1 MVATVE
7 MERVWDRTAAFLRAH
22 SRTLLALAAL
32 AMFVPAVLAGLVE
45 AAAVRAGGTVGGAG
59 MLVRLIASVLTL
71 WAELAIVA
79 LAAGSASTRAALRQA
94 GLRLP
99 VVIGFALLL
108 TLAMVLLSL
117 PVVAILGAYGYDFM
131 AAADGAGANPSA
143 VAAVWIGLYLLV
155 SLPLLLWIGAR
166 LSLVIPVV
174 VEERRGL
181 GAITRSFA
189 LTRGIAAKIIG
200 MLLLYSV
207 VSLVLTA
214 AVQFAAGTVLAII
227 FGNGEGLGVASV
239 LTLLLTALVEI
250 AMAVLLWAFTGKL
263 YLAARERLD
272 GMAAHQ

>member
-22 SRTLLALAAL
+22 SRTLLTVAAL

-45 AAAVRAGGTVGGAG
+45 AAAVPAGGAVGGAG

-117 PVVAILGAYGYDFM
+117 PAVAILGAYGFDFM
-131 AAADGAGANPSA
+131 AAADGEGASPSA
-143 VAAVWIGLYLLV
+143 VAAAWIGLYLLV
-155 SLPLLLWIGAR
+155 LLPLLLWIGAR

-181 GAITRSFA
+181 GAIARSFA

-200 MLLLYSV
+200 MLLLYGV
-207 VSLVLTA
+207 VSLVVTA
-214 AVQFAAGTVLAII
+214 AVQFAAGTVFAIL
-227 FGNGEGLGVASV
+227 FGNGEGLGIASV

-250 AMAVLLWAFTGKL
+250 ALAVLLWAFTGKL
-263 YLAARERLD
+263 YLAARERMD

>member
-22 SRTLLALAAL
+22 YRTLLTVAAL

-45 AAAVRAGGTVGGAG
+45 AAAVRAGGTVGGTG
-59 MLVRLIASVLTL
+59 MLVRLVASVLTL
-71 WAELAIVA
+71 WAELGIVA

-117 PVVAILGAYGYDFM
+117 PAVAILGAYGFDFM
-131 AAADGAGANPSA
+131 AAADGEGANPSA
-143 VAAVWIGLYLLV
+143 VAAAWIGLYLLV
-155 SLPLLLWIGAR
+155 LLPLLLWIGAR

-200 MLLLYSV
+200 MLLLYGV

-214 AVQFAAGTVLAII
+214 AVQFAAGTVLAIL

-239 LTLLLTALVEI
+239 LTLLLTTVVEI

>member
-22 SRTLLALAAL
+22 SRTLLTVAAL

-45 AAAVRAGGTVGGAG
+45 AAAVRAGGGVGGAG

-108 TLAMVLLSL
+108 ALVMVLLSL
-117 PVVAILGAYGYDFM
+117 PAVAILGAYGFDFM
-131 AAADGAGANPSA
+131 AAADGERASLSA
-143 VAAVWIGLYLLV
+143 VAAAWIGLYLLV
-155 SLPLLLWIGAR
+155 LLPLLLWIGAR

-181 GAITRSFA
+181 GAIARSFA

-200 MLLLYSV
+200 MLLLYGI

-214 AVQFAAGTVLAII
+214 AVQFAAGTVFAIL

-250 AMAVLLWAFTGKL
+250 ALAVLLWAFSGKL
-263 YLAARERLD
+263 YLAARERMD

>member
-22 SRTLLALAAL
+22 SRTLLAVAAL

-45 AAAVRAGGTVGGAG
+45 AAAVRAGSTVGGAG

-108 TLAMVLLSL
+108 TLVMVLLSL
-117 PVVAILGAYGYDFM
+117 PAVAILGAYGFDFM
-131 AAADGAGANPSA
+131 AAADGEGANPSA
-143 VAAVWIGLYLLV
+143 VAAAWIGLYLLV
-155 SLPLLLWIGAR
+155 LLPLLLWIGAR

-181 GAITRSFA
+181 RAITRSFA

-200 MLLLYSV
+200 MLLLYGV

-214 AVQFAAGTVLAII
+214 AMQFAAGTVLAII

>member
-22 SRTLLALAAL
+22 SRTLLTVAAL

-45 AAAVRAGGTVGGAG
+45 AAAVRAGGAVGGAG

-117 PVVAILGAYGYDFM
+117 PAVAILGAYGFDFM
-131 AAADGAGANPSA
+131 AAADGERASPSA
-143 VAAVWIGLYLLV
+143 VAAAWIGLYLLV
-155 SLPLLLWIGAR
+155 LLPLLLWIGAR

-181 GAITRSFA
+181 GAIARSFA

-200 MLLLYSV
+200 MLLLYGV
-207 VSLVLTA
+207 VSLVVTA
-214 AVQFAAGTVLAII
+214 AVQFAAGTVFAIL

-250 AMAVLLWAFTGKL
+250 ALAVLLWAFTGKL
-263 YLAARERLD
+263 YLAARERMD

>member
-22 SRTLLALAAL
+22 SRTLLTVAAL

-45 AAAVRAGGTVGGAG
+45 AAAVRVGGAG

-117 PVVAILGAYGYDFM
+117 PAVAILGAYGFDFM
-131 AAADGAGANPSA
+131 AAADGERASPSA
-143 VAAVWIGLYLLV
+143 VAAAWIGLYLLV
-155 SLPLLLWIGAR
+155 LLPLLLWIGAR

-181 GAITRSFA
+181 GAIVRSFA

-200 MLLLYSV
+200 MLLLYGI

-214 AVQFAAGTVLAII
+214 AVQFATGTVFAIL
-227 FGNGEGLGVASV
+227 FGTGEGLGVASV

-250 AMAVLLWAFTGKL
+250 ALAVLLWAFTGKL
-263 YLAARERLD
+263 YLAARERMD